1 MNIREKVYTYK
12 TKSKYG
18 FIQSEIDDLLKN
30 YPCIDMDKFNS
41 ALMGNTCM
49 MSDDKEL
56 IMYHCDIEKALR
68 CGIEKRNLT
77 QEEWD

>member
-1 MNIREKVYTYK
+1 MNIKEAVNSYK

-18 FIQSEIDDLLKN
+18 FVQSEIKDLLKN
-30 YPCIDMDKFNS
+30 YPGIDMDKFND

-77 QEEWD
+77 QAEWD